1 MFGNQPFGFQL
12 LRKYVASFGT
22 LFSQI
27 QIVREEPALSGKVF
41 PITVADEGKI
51 DQFIRV
57 PLEYSA
63 KDKLLARIAADPG
76 IDRPDAQLLPRIAF
90 QMTSMGYASDR
101 KLRSRQRYAVTE
113 NITTEIYKEVLDPV
127 PYDLNF
133 TVLIATKY
141 QMEGNQIIE
150 QILPY
155 FTPSFPLKLE
165 IIPEMNIITNSD
177 VFLKSVTC
185 SDSYDGKYE
194 ERRAIVWTLEF
205 TMQALLFGPIRQH
218 PIIKFAN
225 TNMYDSTRF
234 ANIGDAVG
242 NSTPV
247 DRVTVQPGITAN
259 GLPTKNVALS
269 IDFHLIHANSN
280 WGYIVNDYGTIGVG
294 EGRGGEINNYST
306 VAKLDKDFAFGFLGV
321 GYY

>member
-27 QIVREEPALSGKVF
+27 QIVREEPATSGKVF
-41 PITVADEGKI
+41 PVSVADEGKI

-57 PLEYSA
+57 PLEYSV

-90 QMTSMGYASDR
+90 QMTSMQYVADR

-113 NITTEIYKEVLDPV
+113 NVTTEIYKEILDPV
-127 PYDLNF
+127 PYDLHF

-185 SDSYDGKYE
+185 ADNYDGDYKN
-194 ERRAIVWTLEF
+194 RRAIVWTLEF
-205 TMQALLFGPIRQH
+205 TMQATLFGPIRQH

-225 TNMYDSTRF
+225 ANMYDSTTF
-234 ANIGDAVG
+234 DNIGDSVG
-242 NSTPV
+242 HTTAI
-247 DRVTVQPGITAN
+247 DRVTVQPGLDAN
-259 GLPTKNVALS
+259 GNPTDEVVNS
-269 IDFHLIHANSN
+269 IDYHLIHANSN

-294 EGRGGEINNYST
+294 EGTGGAAPSDL
-306 VAKLDKDFAFGFLGV
+306 AKTFPFSMLGI
-321 GYY
+321 GYV